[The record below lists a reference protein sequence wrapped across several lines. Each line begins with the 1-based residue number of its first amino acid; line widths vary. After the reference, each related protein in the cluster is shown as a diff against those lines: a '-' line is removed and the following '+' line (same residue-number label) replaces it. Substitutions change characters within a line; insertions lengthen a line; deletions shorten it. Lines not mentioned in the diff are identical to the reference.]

1 MMLLLSPVLLLLRGV
16 LIEASH
22 GIIQDSGY
30 YHHNDPA
37 LGLTFAGQRTVFD
50 STDPCLVVSPP
61 CMNEADRYS
70 LEALRNIH
78 REMDDD
84 QDGGI
89 EVEESVE
96 FIIEDMK
103 QQQTNKHSNL
113 HREDQHITIEELWRG
128 WKFSEGTL
136 CVCDYAMCYSIH
148 SFFITKP
155 SHLSPSCSLSF
166 PLPLS
171 LSPSDLPLSPFLPP
185 PLSIPIRPPPL
196 SLPTPSSL
204 YPHPTSPSLPFSP

>member
-1 MMLLLSPVLLLLRGV
+1 MLLLSPVLLLLLRGV
-16 LIEASH
+16 LFEASQ

-30 YHHNDPA
+30 YHHNDPE
-37 LGLTFAGQRTVFD
+37 LGLTFAGQRTLFD

-70 LEALRNIH
+70 LEGLRNIH

-103 QQQTNKHSNL
+103 QQPTNKHSNL

-136 CVCDYAMCYSIH
+136 CEFVE
-148 SFFITKP
+148 
-155 SHLSPSCSLSF
+155 
-166 PLPLS
+166 LPQYEKNFK
-171 LSPSDLPLSPFLPP
+171 DF
-185 PLSIPIRPPPL
+185 RVNGN
-196 SLPTPSSL
+196 
-204 YPHPTSPSLPFSP
+204 TSPGENGQSETSERNFLVGTANQKASY